1 MKLYKKKLSQKEAE
15 RLQQKQTKSMALKI
29 SIQKWIGLI
38 AYPFFILYPI
48 KKSIAQSQ
56 NFASAYEQVLSL
68 DFERNRESLIQQNIT
83 GFPHANIYLQN
94 LNDVLELVFTE
105 DEKRYSALKDKES
118 ERLDLLDDLTN
129 DSPYIDFIRAE
140 IKLQW
145 AFVRLKF
152 GHTWSGV
159 WSLRRAYKTIE
170 DNIEEHPEFKLNY
183 KTLGLLHVIFGAVP
197 DHQQWVLSILGLEG
211 DVALGLKEIEDIKNA
226 DNLFNTELSLISSLI
241 ESYLLE
247 DHKAALNR
255 LDTDSSEE
263 KSLAEAYIT
272 SLILM
277 KSHEAKK
284 SAVILKRALGQHQ
297 TNLFLFNY
305 LLGEAQFQGGDY
317 LNAQQNYNAFLNGFQ
332 GSGQKKDAMMKLAM
346 CDLFLKNDSNLFE
359 KTWLKAADTKSSEAE
374 ADKNAEKIL
383 STKPLPNFDLLR
395 IRFAID
401 GGYYAFADSLIT
413 RVEISKIKPYEVFEL
428 EYRKAR
434 SAHLQGNFSLALD
447 QYYKV
452 ISSADKLPETYFVPN
467 SYLQIGY
474 LKLEQG
480 DRAQA
485 RMYFN
490 KVLEFKDHPYK
501 NSLDSKAK
509 IAIEA
514 INASGD

>member
-1 MKLYKKKLSQKEAE
+1 
-15 RLQQKQTKSMALKI
+15 MAFKI

-38 AYPFFILYPI
+38 AFPFFVLCPI
-48 KKSIAQSQ
+48 QKSVAQSQ
-56 NFASAYEQVLSL
+56 NFHLAYEKVLGL
-68 DFERNRESLIQQNIT
+68 DFQRSRENLIQQNIA

-105 DEKRYSALKDKES
+105 DEKRYSELKDKES

-129 DSPYIDFIRAE
+129 DSPYIGFIRAE

-145 AFVRLKF
+145 AFVKLKF

-197 DHQQWVLSILGLEG
+197 DNQQWVLSILGLEG
-211 DVALGLKEIEDIKNA
+211 DVALGLKEIEEIKNA
-226 DNLFNTELSLISSLI
+226 DNLFQTELNLISSLI

-247 DHKAALNR
+247 DHKAALSR
-255 LDTDSSEE
+255 LDTDSNQE

-277 KSHEAKK
+277 KSHEARR
-284 SAVILKRALGQHQ
+284 SAVILKRALGQNHN
-297 TNLFLFNY
+297 NLFLFNY

-317 LNAQQNYNAFLNGFQ
+317 VNAHQNYITFLNGIQ

-346 CDLFLKNDSNLFE
+346 CDLFLKNDSDLF
-359 KTWLKAADTKSSEAE
+359 KKAWANAADLKSSEAE

-383 STKPLPNFDLLR
+383 SEKPLPNFDLLR

-401 GGYYAFADSLIT
+401 GGYYAFADSLIAI
-413 RVEISKIKPYEVFEL
+413 VEISKIKPYEVFEL
-428 EYRKAR
+428 DYRKAR
-434 SAHLQGNFSLALD
+434 SAHLQGDFALALD

-452 ISSADKLPETYFVPN
+452 ISNAEKLPETYFVPN

-480 DRAQA
+480 DKGQA
-485 RMYFN
+485 EMYFN
-490 KVLEFKDHPYK
+490 KVIEFKNHPYK

-509 IAIEA
+509 IAIES
-514 INASGD
+514 INASGG

>member
-1 MKLYKKKLSQKEAE
+1 MKLFKKKLSQKEVE
-15 RLQQKQTKSMALKI
+15 RLQQKQTKPVALKI

-38 AYPFFILYPI
+38 AYPFFVLYPTQ
-48 KKSIAQSQ
+48 KSVAQSQ
-56 NFASAYEQVLSL
+56 NFHLAYEQVLGL
-68 DFERNRESLIQQNIT
+68 DFEQSRETLIKQNIA

-105 DEKRYSALKDKES
+105 DETRYSALKDNES
-118 ERLDLLDDLTN
+118 ERLDLLDDLAS
-129 DSPYIDFIRAE
+129 DSPYIGFIRAE

-145 AFVRLKF
+145 AFVKLKF

-197 DHQQWVLSILGLEG
+197 DNQQWVLSILGLEG
-211 DVALGLKEIEDIKNA
+211 DVALGLKEIEEIKNT
-226 DNLFNTELSLISSLI
+226 DNLFNTELSLISALI

-247 DHKAALNR
+247 DHKAALSR
-255 LDTDSSEE
+255 LDTDSNQE

-284 SAVILKRALGQHQ
+284 SAVILKRALGQNQ
-297 TNLFLFNY
+297 KNLFLFNY

-346 CDLFLKNDSNLFE
+346 CDLFSKNDPNLF
-359 KTWLKAADTKSSEAE
+359 KKAWSNATDMKSSEAE

-383 STKPLPNFDLLR
+383 SEKPLPNFDLLR

-401 GGYYAFADSLIT
+401 GGYYAFADSLIAL
-413 RVEISKIKPYEVFEL
+413 VEISKIKPYEVFEL
-428 EYRKAR
+428 DYRKAR
-434 SAHLQGNFSLALD
+434 SAHLQGNLSLALD

-452 ISSADKLPETYFVPN
+452 ILYAEKLPETYFVPN

-474 LKLEQG
+474 LKLEQN
-480 DRAQA
+480 DSTQA
-485 RMYFN
+485 KMYFN
-490 KVLEFKDHPYK
+490 KVLEFKNHPYK

-514 INASGD
+514 INASGG

>member
-1 MKLYKKKLSQKEAE
+1 MKLLKTKPSQKEVE
-15 RLQQKQTKSMALKI
+15 KLLLKQTNSVASIK

-38 AYPFFILYPI
+38 AYPFFVLCPFQ
-48 KKSIAQSQ
+48 KSFAQSL
-56 NFASAYEQVLSL
+56 NFNRAYEQVLEL
-68 DFERNRESLIQQNIT
+68 NFDKNREALTKQHIA
-83 GFPHANIYLQN
+83 GFPYANIYLQN

-105 DEKRYSALKDKES
+105 NETRYSELKDNES

-129 DSPYIDFIRAE
+129 DSPYIGFVRAE

-145 AFVRLKF
+145 AFAKLKF

-159 WSLRRAYKTIE
+159 WSLRRAFKTIE
-170 DNIEEHPEFKLNY
+170 DNIQRHPEFKLNY
-183 KTLGLLHVIFGAVP
+183 KTMGLLHVIFGAVP

-211 DVALGLKEIEDIKNA
+211 DVALGLKEIEEIKKA
-226 DNLFNTELSLISSLI
+226 DNLFNTELSLISALI

-247 DHKAALNR
+247 NHNAALSR
-255 LDTDSSEE
+255 LDSDSGEE

-284 SAVILKRALGQHQ
+284 SAVILKKALGQNQ
-297 TNLFLFNY
+297 NNLFLFNY

-317 LNAQQNYNAFLNGFQ
+317 LNAQQNYSTFLNGFR

-346 CDLFLKNDSNLFE
+346 CDLFLNNNLTRFNITWAEAAAMKN
-359 KTWLKAADTKSSEAE
+359 SEAE
-374 ADKNAEKIL
+374 ADKNAHKIL
-383 STKPLPNFDLLR
+383 SGKTLPNFDLLK

-401 GGYYAFADSLIT
+401 GGFYTYADSLVIA
-413 RVEISKIKPYEVFEL
+413 IDLDKIKPYEFFEL
-428 EYRKAR
+428 DYRKAR
-434 SAHLQGNFSLALD
+434 LAHLQGDFDSALT
-447 QYYKV
+447 YYYQV
-452 ISSADKLPETYFVPN
+452 ISNAERLPETYFVPN

-480 DRAQA
+480 DKPQA

-514 INASGD
+514 INASGG